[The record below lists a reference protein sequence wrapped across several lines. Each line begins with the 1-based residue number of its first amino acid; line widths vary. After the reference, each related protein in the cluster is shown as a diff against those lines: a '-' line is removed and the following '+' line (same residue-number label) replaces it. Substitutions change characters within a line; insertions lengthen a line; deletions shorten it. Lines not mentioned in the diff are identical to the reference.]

1 LKLRPLQLL
10 HLLEHR
16 LIDLLKKNPEEL
28 RKNRLKLLEDKLRL
42 KLRLK
47 LKPKGK
53 EDKLPKWK

>member
-1 LKLRPLQLL
+1 
-10 HLLEHR
+10 LLEHR

>member
-1 LKLRPLQLL
+1 
-10 HLLEHR
+10 LLEQR

-28 RKNRLKLLEDKLRL
+28 QENRLRLLEDKLRH

-53 EDKLPKWK
+53 EEKLPKWK

>member
-1 LKLRPLQLL
+1 
-10 HLLEHR
+10 
-16 LIDLLKKNPEEL
+16 LLKKNPEEL

>member
-1 LKLRPLQLL
+1 MKLRLLQLPQ
-10 HLLEHR
+10 LLEQK

-28 RKNRLKLLEDKLRL
+28 PENRLKLLENKLRL

-53 EDKLPKWK
+53 EEKLPKSK